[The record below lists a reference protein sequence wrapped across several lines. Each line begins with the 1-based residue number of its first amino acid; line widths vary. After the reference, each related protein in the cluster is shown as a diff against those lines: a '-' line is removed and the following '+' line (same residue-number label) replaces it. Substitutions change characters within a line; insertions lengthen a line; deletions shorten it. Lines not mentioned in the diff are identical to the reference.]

1 MMTSEGE
8 WGKVRTLVL
17 LLLLLQLVVVVFAW
31 LLNPTAQKSQ
41 TAYAF
46 LLAADLV
53 AFSMVSYIGRVF
65 NRGDGVR
72 GGYVLV
78 GCAAALGFVF
88 LVLLV

>member
-1 MMTSEGE
+1 VTSEGE
-8 WGKVRTLVL
+8 WRKVRTLVL

-53 AFSMVSYIGRVF
+53 AFSMVSYMSRAF
-65 NRGDGVR
+65 NRGDSVN
-72 GGYVLV
+72 GGYVLA
-78 GCAAALGFVF
+78 GCAVALGFMV